1 MFNLYLVTDEKLCFG
16 RPLAEVVEQAVA
28 GGVTAVQLREKDLNT
43 RDFIQRAVQLK
54 KILAAYKIPLIINDR
69 IDIALAV
76 GADGIHV
83 GQNDMPYEYF
93 KKIIPDQM
101 IRGLSVETP
110 EQAAEAE
117 KYDLD
122 YLSVSPVFLTSTKTE
137 LVKEWGID
145 GLRKLAGKT
154 RHKLVAIGGINITN
168 AADVIRA
175 GAKGIAVVSAICSA
189 PDPVSASGE
198 LRSVI
203 DKTLTEYGQS
213 V

>member
-1 MFNLYLVTDEKLCFG
+1 MFNLYLVTDEKLCLG
-16 RPLAEVVEQAVA
+16 KPLAEVVEQAVS

-43 RDFIQRAVQLK
+43 RDFIRRAVQLK
-54 KILAAYKIPLIINDR
+54 KILSPYHVPLIINDR

-76 GADGIHV
+76 DAEGIHV

-93 KKIIPDQM
+93 KIIIPDQM

-110 EQAAEAE
+110 EQAVEAE

-122 YLSVSPVFLTSTKTE
+122 YLSVSPVFLTSTKSE
-137 LVKEWGID
+137 LVKEWGIE
-145 GLRKLAGKT
+145 GLRELAGKT
-154 RHKLVAIGGINITN
+154 RHTLVAIGGINITN
-168 AADVIRA
+168 VAEIIRA

-189 PDPVSASGE
+189 LDPFNASRE

-203 DKTLTEYGQS
+203 DKTLKEYDQS
-213 V
+213 I